1 MIKINIQTDNKR
13 KFTIPVPY
21 SLLRVFGSLLSSKF
35 LWRQANKWLNR
46 QSEKTITSH
55 VPLDPSMIKH
65 YLNSIIK
72 ELQHQKGL
80 VLVDVKLQD
89 GTKVMI
95 KL

>member
-1 MIKINIQTDNKR
+1 MIKVKIETDHKR

-21 SLLRVFGSLLSSKF
+21 SFLHVFGSLLSSKF
-35 LWRQANKWLNR
+35 LWRQADKWINH
-46 QSEKTITSH
+46 QSKKTTFSL
-55 VPLDPSMIKH
+55 VPLDSKMIKQF
-65 YLNSIIK
+65 LISVIK

-80 VLVDVKLQD
+80 VLVDIKLQD

>member
-13 KFTIPVPY
+13 SFTIPVPY
-21 SLLRVFGSLLSSKF
+21 SFLRVLGSFLSSKF
-35 LWRQANKWLNR
+35 LWRQANKWINHQL
-46 QSEKTITSH
+46 EKSTTSLM
-55 VPLDPSMIKH
+55 PSNPSMIKH

-89 GTKVMI
+89 GTKVRI

>member
-21 SLLRVFGSLLSSKF
+21 SFLRVFISLLSSKF

-46 QSEKTITSH
+46 QSEKTAAWPVS
-55 VPLDPSMIKH
+55 LDPSMIKH
-65 YLNSIIK
+65 YLNPIIK

-89 GTKVMI
+89 GTKVTI

>member
-1 MIKINIQTDNKR
+1 MMKINIQTDNKR

-21 SLLRVFGSLLSSKF
+21 SFLRIFGSLLSSKF

-46 QSEKTITSH
+46 QSEKTTVSL
-55 VPLDPSMIKH
+55 VPLDQNVIKH
-65 YLNSIIK
+65 NLNFIIK